1 MNETSRKPKLLSLFS
16 GCGGLDLGFK
26 NAGYDIVWANDF
38 EHWSCETY
46 KRNFGD
52 HIVEGSI
59 TDIDFSTTPHVDII
73 TGGFPCQD
81 FSMIWKRGG
90 LKTERGNLYPVL
102 IINY

>member
-1 MNETSRKPKLLSLFS
+1 MSNTNKKPKLLSLFS

-26 NAGYDIVWANDF
+26 HAGYDIVWANDF

-59 TDIDFSTTPHVDII
+59 TDIDFTDTPDIDII

-81 FSMIWKRGG
+81 
-90 LKTERGNLYPVL
+90 L
-102 IINY
+102 